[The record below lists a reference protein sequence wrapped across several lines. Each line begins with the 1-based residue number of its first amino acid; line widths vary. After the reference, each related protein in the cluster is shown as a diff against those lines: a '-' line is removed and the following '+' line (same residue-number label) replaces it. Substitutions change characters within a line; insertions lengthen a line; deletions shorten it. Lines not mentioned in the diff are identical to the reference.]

1 MQFSDKVIS
10 KTREIGVPLCLG
22 LDPHP
27 HLIPKI
33 FNTNSTACNIKN
45 VEDFLFEIIELA
57 NGKVVA
63 IKPQV
68 AFFELLGPKG
78 MSLLIRISNFARE
91 KGILVIMDAKRG
103 DIGTTSQAYANAWLG
118 KNASYPSEALTVN
131 PWMGIETLNPFI
143 KVAKAT
149 NSGIFILLKTSNP
162 GSSDLQDLKVNEQSI
177 FMHLAEL
184 LQKVT
189 NSNIGKYGYSNIGVV
204 VGATKPNDAILIRK
218 KLPDSLFLIPGF
230 GAQGATARDA
240 LSGLI
245 NKNKVYEGGL
255 INSSRKILFPHGA
268 YDAKNYKIWKNCVEE
283 SLEEI
288 VFSLKVHK

>member
-10 KTREIGVPLCLG
+10 RTREIGVPLCLG

-33 FNTNSTACNIKN
+33 FKSNSLKLNTKD
-45 VEDFLFEIIELA
+45 VENFLFEIIDLA

-78 MSLLIRISNFARE
+78 MSLLIKISNFARE
-91 KGILVIMDAKRG
+91 KGVLVIMDAKRG

-118 KNASYPSEALTVN
+118 KNASYPSDALTVN
-131 PWMGIETLNPFI
+131 PWMGIETLYPFI
-143 KVAKAT
+143 NVARET

-162 GSSDLQDLKVNEQSI
+162 GSSDLQDLMIKKKPAFIYLAQLIESI
-177 FMHLAEL
+177 T
-184 LQKVT
+184 V
-189 NSNIGKYGYSNIGVV
+189 SNLGKYGYNHIGVV
-204 VGATKPNDAILIRK
+204 VGATKPNDAILLRK
-218 KLPDSLFLIPGF
+218 ILPNSLFLIPGY
-230 GAQGATARDA
+230 GAQGANAENA

-245 NKNKVYEGGL
+245 KKNNIFEGGL
-255 INSSRKILFPHGA
+255 INSSRNILFPNNSQN
-268 YDAKNYKIWKNCVEE
+268 AKNLSEWR
-283 SLEEI
+283 SEI
-288 VFSLKVHK
+288 KKALDCTIKDLTI

>member
-27 HLIPKI
+27 NLIPKI
-33 FNTNSTACNIKN
+33 FNKNSSECNIKS
-45 VEDFLFEIIELA
+45 VENFLFEIIELSNA
-57 NGKVVA
+57 KIVA

-78 MSLLIRISNFARE
+78 LSLLIKISNFARE
-91 KGILVIMDAKRG
+91 KNILVIMDAKRG
-103 DIGTTSQAYANAWLG
+103 DIGTTSRAYANAWLG
-118 KNASYPSEALTVN
+118 ENACYPSDALTVN

-143 KVAKAT
+143 EVSGET

-162 GSSDLQDLKVNEQSI
+162 GSSDLQDLNINNKPLYI
-177 FMHLAEL
+177 HLAEKL
-184 LQKVT
+184 HQI
-189 NSNIGKYGYSNIGVV
+189 SNKCLGKFGYSNIGMV
-204 VGATKPNDAILIRK
+204 VGATKPNEAILIREN
-218 KLPDSLFLIPGF
+218 LPNSLFLIPGY

-245 NKNKVYEGGL
+245 KRNHVYEGGL
-255 INSSRKILFPHGA
+255 INSSRKILFPEGS
-268 YDAKNYKIWKNCVEE
+268 YNVGNIKTWKQLIKA
-283 SLEEI
+283 SLEEMLND
-288 VFSLKVHK
+288 LKG

>member
-27 HLIPKI
+27 NLIPKI
-33 FNTNSTACNIKN
+33 FNTNSSECNIKS
-45 VEDFLFEIIELA
+45 VENFLFEIIELSNA
-57 NGKVVA
+57 KIVA

-78 MSLLIRISNFARE
+78 LSLLIKISNFARE
-91 KGILVIMDAKRG
+91 KNILVIMDAKRG
-103 DIGTTSQAYANAWLG
+103 DIGTTSKAYANAWLG
-118 KNASYPSEALTVN
+118 ESACYPSDALTVN

-143 KVAKAT
+143 EVSGET

-162 GSSDLQDLKVNEQSI
+162 GSSDLQDLNINNKPLYI
-177 FMHLAEL
+177 HLAEKL
-184 LQKVT
+184 HQI
-189 NSNIGKYGYSNIGVV
+189 SNKCLGKFGYSNIGMV
-204 VGATKPNDAILIRK
+204 VGATKPNEAILIREN
-218 KLPDSLFLIPGF
+218 LPNSLFLIPGY

-245 NKNKVYEGGL
+245 KRNHVYEGGL
-255 INSSRKILFPHGA
+255 INSSRKILFPEGS
-268 YDAKNYKIWKNCVEE
+268 YNVGNIKTWKQLIKA
-283 SLEEI
+283 SLEEMLND
-288 VFSLKVHK
+288 LKG